1 MKNILLKL
9 IDPPYVLF
17 KKFISLKTYRY
28 AVCGGSN
35 LVLDT
40 VLYFVVFQFLV
51 SKQNIDLGVV
61 VLSPHIASLF
71 FVFPITFSVGF
82 LLNRYIVFSESTLP
96 VKVQFFRYLL
106 VGLLALF
113 ISYASMKL
121 LVDVLLFYP
130 TPSRL
135 ITIVITVL
143 VSYVLQNKFSFK
155 IKCNNKKNTS

>member
-1 MKNILLKL
+1 M
-9 IDPPYVLF
+9 P
-17 KKFISLKTYRY
+17 LKTYRY

-71 FVFPITFSVGF
+71 FVFPVTFIIGF
-82 LLNRYIVFSESTLP
+82 LLNRYIVFPESKLT
-96 VKVQFFRYLL
+96 VSIQFFRYLL

-113 ISYASMKL
+113 ISYGSMKI

-143 VSYVLQNKFSFK
+143 ISYILQNKFSFK
-155 IKCNNKKNTS
+155 VI

>member
-9 IDPPYVLF
+9 IDSPFFLF
-17 KKFISLKTYRY
+17 KKFIPLKTYRY

-51 SKQNIDLGVV
+51 SKQNIDLGIV

-82 LLNRYIVFSESTLP
+82 LLNRYIVFPESSLA
-96 VKVQFFRYLL
+96 VNIQFFRYLL
-106 VGLLALF
+106 VGLLVLF
-113 ISYASMKL
+113 ISYGSMKI
-121 LVDVLLFYP
+121 LVDILLFYP

-143 VSYVLQNKFSFK
+143 ISYILQSKISFK
-155 IKCNNKKNTS
+155 VN